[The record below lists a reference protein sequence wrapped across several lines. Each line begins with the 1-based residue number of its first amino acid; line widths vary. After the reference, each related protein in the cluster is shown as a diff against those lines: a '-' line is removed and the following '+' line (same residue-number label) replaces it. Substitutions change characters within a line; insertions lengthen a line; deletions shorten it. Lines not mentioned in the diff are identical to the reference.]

1 MSVNG
6 KKILSFLN
14 DNYEFMLRIFKS
26 SKQHNFS
33 IKTDLLVEYCQ
44 EYNVNIERLK
54 EYKIVREH
62 NNSEYSIYHEYR
74 QFFEFLLDDFKPVLD
89 ESIKIYKDLIVR
101 YFEQLQNA
109 KNNNDHN
116 KVNEL
121 VNMII
126 YEIDKF
132 SIRVENNTKQLLT
145 ETRKL
150 KANESQNDYLEKVI
164 KANKWIEDYIKPLN
178 DVLDKEHPNSVR
190 IEIDRISNYASK
202 QRFEYPVFEIR
213 QQFDILYN
221 RIASINYD
229 ILKNSAVIS
238 KDLMPLIERIKSQSL
253 ILSGAISII
262 ENFRKD
268 KPIKILNLFDDSK
281 RRRPYSENFREEAV
295 FLIEKEYEQEE
306 FYLNPIDE
314 EQTNLWFFDL
324 ETKNK
329 FKQKF
334 IEDLPINDFF
344 QWCFD
349 NLKTSTDL
357 LFSENYFALTSLLFI
372 DNEFKKDFGINLK
385 TNFSNKR
392 IEIELFNEILDL
404 PVIEVKQQ
412 NNAI

>member
-1 MSVNG
+1 MSANG

-14 DNYEFMLRIFKS
+14 DNYEFMLRVFNS

-33 IKTDLLVEYCQ
+33 IKTDLLVEYCN
-44 EYNVNIERLK
+44 EYNVNIQRLK
-54 EYKIVREH
+54 EFKIVREH
-62 NNSEYSIYHEYR
+62 SNSEYSIYYEYR

-89 ESIKIYKDLIVR
+89 ASIKIYKDLIVQ
-101 YFEQLQNA
+101 YFEQLQEA
-109 KNNNDHN
+109 KNKKDHN

-150 KANESQNDYLEKVI
+150 KANEKQDDYLDKVL
-164 KANKWIEDYIKPLN
+164 KANKWIDDYIKPLN

-190 IEIDRISNYASK
+190 IEIERISNYASK

-213 QQFDILYN
+213 QQFEILYN
-221 RIASINYD
+221 RISSINYD

-253 ILSGAISII
+253 ILSGAISVI

-268 KPIKILNLFDDSK
+268 KPIKTLNLFDNSR
-281 RRRPYSENFREEAV
+281 RRRPYAENFREEAI
-295 FLIEKEYEQEE
+295 FLLEKEFEKEE
-306 FYLNPIDE
+306 YFLNPIDE
-314 EQTNLWFFDL
+314 EQTNMWFFDL
-324 ETKNK
+324 ETKTQ

-334 IEDLPINDFF
+334 VDSLPIDNFF
-344 QWCFD
+344 QWCLD

-357 LFSENYFALTSLLFI
+357 LFPENYYALTSLLFI
-372 DNEFKKDFGINLK
+372 DTEFEKDFGIGLK
-385 TNFSNKR
+385 TYFSQER
-392 IEIELFNEILDL
+392 VEIELINEILDL
-404 PVIEVKQQ
+404 PKIEVKKVE
-412 NNAI
+412 NAI